1 VIVTVA
7 QREVDPR
14 IALRKAELAL
24 ECRGKRP
31 RDVAEAPRQLR
42 TPEQPVFDVVETQPD
57 PADGDLIAREELP
70 LIEQPALKQVVVRL
84 FLQQELGVRVVTVEP
99 EGQFALAIGQRSVQL
114 RPLECCEALPKRI
127 GVALRFDRIEEIGRE
142 REGIELSRHSCGGS
156 PTRPLKPCDGSMRQ
170 S

>member
-1 VIVTVA
+1 
-7 QREVDPR
+7 
-14 IALRKAELAL
+14 
-24 ECRGKRP
+24 
-31 RDVAEAPRQLR
+31 
-42 TPEQPVFDVVETQPD
+42 VFDVVETQPD

-142 REGIELSRHSCGGS
+142 RGDRAESAFVRGS